1 VPTIHPRG
9 PMVGTALCAF
19 THPMQPTFDFNKPIF
34 RAIIIAAG
42 LASQAPGSLVFEAML
57 MQIITK
63 ARLALFPVVAI
74 LAVALA
80 AVQPAQAA
88 GVTDTEIRIGN
99 IMPYTGPLAAFASI
113 GRAEA
118 AYFDMINERGG
129 INGRKIK
136 FISRDDSS
144 NPRTAVE
151 HTSEL
156 VEQERVHLMFGSF
169 GTPSNLATRSYLN
182 ERSIPQLFVA
192 SGDEEWAH
200 PKRFP
205 WTMGWQPTFRAEGRI
220 YANYVQAAY
229 PSKKI
234 AVLWQNDQFGRDL
247 FRGLQE
253 GLGITANMIVA
264 DIAIDADMSIDAQVD
279 ILKNS
284 GADVLVLNCAPP
296 ISARAI
302 RRAAELDWHPVLL
315 LVNAAAS
322 IANALRPAG
331 LQNAVGVISTSFLK
345 DASDTTWKD
354 DPAIREWLAF
364 MDRYYPDGD
373 KDDSYAIFG
382 YAAAETLV
390 QVLTQCGDDLSRENI
405 MRQAAS
411 LRNYRSPVVLPG
423 IAINTGPADFHPI
436 KQMRLVQF
444 DGNTWQPIGDVIES
458 AFASAP
464 GDK

>member
-1 VPTIHPRG
+1 
-9 PMVGTALCAF
+9 
-19 THPMQPTFDFNKPIF
+19 
-34 RAIIIAAG
+34 
-42 LASQAPGSLVFEAML
+42 LAFEAAL
-57 MQIITK
+57 MQTTRK
-63 ARLALFPVVAI
+63 TRLLPAFFAALL
-74 LAVALA
+74 LAWIPA

-129 INGRKIK
+129 INGRKVR
-136 FISRDDSS
+136 FMSRDDSS

-151 HTSEL
+151 QTREL

-169 GTPSNLATRSYLN
+169 GTPSNLATRTYLN
-182 ERSIPQLFVA
+182 ESNIPQLFVA

-205 WTMGWQPTFRAEGRI
+205 WTMGWQPSFRSEGRI
-220 YANYVQAAY
+220 YANYIQSSY
-229 PSKKI
+229 PSRQI

-253 GLGITANMIVA
+253 GLGVTANMIVA
-264 DIAIDADMSIDAQVD
+264 DIAIDADMSIDTQVD

-284 GADVLVLNCAPP
+284 GAEVLVLNCAPP

-302 RRAAELDWHPVLL
+302 RRAAELGWHPVLL

-331 LQNAVGVISTSFLK
+331 LQNAVGVVSTSFLK
-345 DASDTTWKD
+345 DASDTTWKA
-354 DPAIREWLAF
+354 DPAIKQWLAF
-364 MDRYYPDGD
+364 MDKYYPDGD
-373 KDDSYAIFG
+373 KEDSYAMFG

-411 LRNYRSPVVLPG
+411 LKNYRNGIVLPG

-444 DGNTWQPIGDVIES
+444 DGNAWQPIGDVIES
-458 AFASAP
+458 AFASRP
-464 GDK
+464 NDN

>member
-1 VPTIHPRG
+1 
-9 PMVGTALCAF
+9 
-19 THPMQPTFDFNKPIF
+19 
-34 RAIIIAAG
+34 
-42 LASQAPGSLVFEAML
+42 LAFEATS
-57 MQIITK
+57 MQTTTK
-63 ARLALFPVVAI
+63 ARRIVSFLAT
-74 LAVALA
+74 ALLLWASA
-80 AVQPAQAA
+80 ATQPAQAA

-129 INGRKIK
+129 INGRQIK

-151 HTSEL
+151 QTSEL

-169 GTPSNLATRSYLN
+169 GTPSNLATRTYLN

-200 PKRFP
+200 PRRFP

-220 YANYVQAAY
+220 YANYIQASY
-229 PSKKI
+229 PSRKI

-253 GLGITANMIVA
+253 GLGLTANMIVA
-264 DIAIDADMSIDAQVD
+264 DIAIEADMSIDAQVD

-284 GADVLVLNCAPP
+284 GAEVLVLNCAPP

-302 RRAAELDWHPVLL
+302 RRAAELGWHPVLL

-345 DASDTTWKD
+345 DASDTAWKE
-354 DPAIREWLAF
+354 DPAIKEWLAF
-364 MDRYYPDGD
+364 MDKYYPDGD
-373 KDDSYAIFG
+373 KDDGNAIFG
-382 YAAAETLV
+382 YAAAATLV
-390 QVLTQCGDDLSRENI
+390 QVLTQCGHDLSRENI

-411 LRNYRSPVVLPG
+411 LRNYQSPIALPG

-444 DGNTWQPIGDVIES
+444 DGSSWQPIGDVIES
-458 AFASAP
+458 AFASRP
-464 GDK
+464 NDN

>member
-1 VPTIHPRG
+1 
-9 PMVGTALCAF
+9 
-19 THPMQPTFDFNKPIF
+19 MQTK
-34 RAIIIAAG
+34 
-42 LASQAPGSLVFEAML
+42 
-57 MQIITK
+57 TK
-63 ARLALFPVVAI
+63 ARRIVSF
-74 LAVALA
+74 LA
-80 AVQPAQAA
+80 AAFFASASAAPQPAHAA

-99 IMPYTGPLAAFASI
+99 IMPYTGPLAAFGSI

-118 AYFDMINERGG
+118 AYFDMVNAHGG
-129 INGRKIK
+129 INGRQIK

-144 NPRTAVE
+144 NPRTAAE
-151 HTSEL
+151 HTRDL

-182 ERSIPQLFVA
+182 EQSIPQLFVA

-205 WTMGWQPTFRAEGRI
+205 WTMGWQPTFRSEGRI
-220 YANYVQAAY
+220 YANYIQSAY
-229 PSKKI
+229 PSRKI

-253 GLGITANMIVA
+253 GLGFTANMIVA
-264 DIAIDADMSIDAQVD
+264 DIAIEADMSIDTQLD

-284 GADVLVLNCAPP
+284 GAEVLVLNCAPP

-302 RRAAELDWHPVLL
+302 RRAAELGWHPQLL

-331 LQNAVGVISTSFLK
+331 LQNSVGVISTSFLK

-354 DPAIREWLAF
+354 DPAVKDWLAF
-364 MDRYYPDGD
+364 MDKYYPDGD
-373 KDDSYAIFG
+373 KEDGNAIFG
-382 YAAAETLV
+382 YAAAETLAR
-390 QVLTQCGDDLSRENI
+390 VLTQCGDDLSRENI

-411 LRNYRSPVVLPG
+411 LRNYQSEIALPG
-423 IAINTGPADFHPI
+423 ITMNTGPADFHPI
-436 KQMRLVQF
+436 EQMRLVQF
-444 DGNTWQPIGDVIES
+444 DGNAWQPIGDVIES
-458 AFASAP
+458 AFAKAP
-464 GDK
+464 NDN

>member
-1 VPTIHPRG
+1 LAFEA
-9 PMVGTALCAF
+9 ALMQATRKIRLLPAF
-19 THPMQPTFDFNKPIF
+19 F
-34 RAIIIAAG
+34 AALL
-42 LASQAPGSLVFEAML
+42 LASFA
-57 MQIITK
+57 
-63 ARLALFPVVAI
+63 
-74 LAVALA
+74 A

-136 FISRDDSS
+136 FSSLDDSS
-144 NPRTAVE
+144 NPRTAAE
-151 HTSEL
+151 HTREL
-156 VEQERVHLMFGSF
+156 VEQERVHVMFGSF
-169 GTPSNLATRSYLN
+169 GTPSNLATRTYLN
-182 ERSIPQLFVA
+182 ESNIPQLFVA

-205 WTMGWQPTFRAEGRI
+205 WTMGWQPSFRSEGRI
-220 YANYVQAAY
+220 YANYIQSSY
-229 PSKKI
+229 PSRQI

-264 DIAIDADMSIDAQVD
+264 DIAIDADMSIDTQVD
-279 ILKNS
+279 VLKNS
-284 GADVLVLNCAPP
+284 GAEVLVLNCAPA

-331 LQNAVGVISTSFLK
+331 LQNSVGVISTSFLK
-345 DASDTTWKD
+345 DASDTTWKE
-354 DPAIREWLAF
+354 DPAIKEWLAF
-364 MDRYYPDGD
+364 MDKYYPDGD
-373 KDDSYAIFG
+373 KEDSNAIFG
-382 YAAAETLV
+382 YAAAATLV

-411 LRNYRSPVVLPG
+411 LKNYQSPIAQPG
-423 IAINTGPADFHPI
+423 ITINTGPADFRPI

-444 DGNTWQPIGDVIES
+444 DGNAWQPIGDVIES
-458 AFASAP
+458 AFLSAP
-464 GDK
+464 ADK

>member
-1 VPTIHPRG
+1 MQTQKQIARSMSLIVASLF
-9 PMVGTALCAF
+9 VSAL
-19 THPMQPTFDFNKPIF
+19 
-34 RAIIIAAG
+34 G
-42 LASQAPGSLVFEAML
+42 G
-57 MQIITK
+57 
-63 ARLALFPVVAI
+63 
-74 LAVALA
+74 
-80 AVQPAQAA
+80 QPALSA

-113 GRAEA
+113 GRAEG

-144 NPRTAVE
+144 NPQTAVE
-151 HTSEL
+151 HTRAL
-156 VEQERVHLMFGSF
+156 VEQERVHVMFGSF
-169 GTPSNLATRSYLN
+169 GSPSNLATRTYLN
-182 ERSIPQLFVA
+182 ERQIPQLFVA

-200 PKRFP
+200 PRQFP

-220 YANYVQAAY
+220 YANYIQASYADR
-229 PSKKI
+229 KI

-253 GLGITANMIVA
+253 GLGVTANKIVA
-264 DIAIDADMSIDAQVD
+264 DIAIEADMSIDSQVD

-284 GADVLVLNCAPP
+284 GAEVLVLNCAPP

-302 RRAAELDWHPVLL
+302 RRAAELGWYPAVV

-345 DASDTTWKD
+345 DADDATWKD
-354 DPAIREWLAF
+354 DPAIRDWLTF
-364 MDRYYPDGD
+364 MDKYYPDGD
-373 KDDSYAIFG
+373 RDDSYAIFG

-405 MRQAAS
+405 MRQAQS
-411 LRNYRSPVVLPG
+411 LKNYKNAIMLPG
-423 IAINTGPADFHPI
+423 IAINTGPRDFRPI
-436 KQMRLVQF
+436 EQMRLVQF
-444 DGNTWQPIGDVIES
+444 DGTAWQPIGDVIES
-458 AFASAP
+458 AFATV
-464 GDK
+464 GEDK

>member
-1 VPTIHPRG
+1 
-9 PMVGTALCAF
+9 M
-19 THPMQPTFDFNKPIF
+19 
-34 RAIIIAAG
+34 
-42 LASQAPGSLVFEAML
+42 SLVLEAAL
-57 MQIITK
+57 MQTRIK
-63 ARLALFPVVAI
+63 WLLPAFFAALLLATA
-74 LAVALA
+74 
-80 AVQPAQAA
+80 QPAQAA

-129 INGRKIK
+129 INGRKIR

-169 GTPSNLATRSYLN
+169 GTPGNLATRTYLN
-182 ERSIPQLFVA
+182 ERNIPQLFVA

-220 YANYVQAAY
+220 YANYIQAAY
-229 PSKKI
+229 PSRKI

-253 GLGITANMIVA
+253 GLGLTANMIVA
-264 DIAIDADMSIDAQVD
+264 DIAIEADMSIDAQLD

-284 GADVLVLNCAPP
+284 GAEVLVLNCAPP
-296 ISARAI
+296 FSARAI
-302 RRAAELDWHPVLL
+302 R
-315 LVNAAAS
+315 
-322 IANALRPAG
+322 
-331 LQNAVGVISTSFLK
+331 T
-345 DASDTTWKD
+345 
-354 DPAIREWLAF
+354 
-364 MDRYYPDGD
+364 
-373 KDDSYAIFG
+373 
-382 YAAAETLV
+382 AAETLV

-411 LRNYRSPVVLPG
+411 LRNYQSGLALPG

-436 KQMRLVQF
+436 EQMRLVQF
-444 DGNTWQPIGDVIES
+444 DGNSWQPIGDVIES
-458 AFASAP
+458 AFATAP
-464 GDK
+464 

>member
-1 VPTIHPRG
+1 
-9 PMVGTALCAF
+9 
-19 THPMQPTFDFNKPIF
+19 MQT
-34 RAIIIAAG
+34 RARRFV
-42 LASQAPGSLVFEAML
+42 SF
-57 MQIITK
+57 
-63 ARLALFPVVAI
+63 
-74 LAVALA
+74 LA
-80 AVQPAQAA
+80 AALLVAASAAKQGAHGA

-129 INGRKIK
+129 INGRKIR

-151 HTSEL
+151 HTREL

-169 GTPSNLATRSYLN
+169 GTPSNLATRTYLN
-182 ERSIPQLFVA
+182 ERNIPQLFVA

-220 YANYVQAAY
+220 YANYIQAAY
-229 PSKKI
+229 PSRKI

-253 GLGITANMIVA
+253 GLGLTANMIVA
-264 DIAIDADMSIDAQVD
+264 DIAIDADMSIDDQVD

-284 GADVLVLNCAPP
+284 GAEVLVLNCAPP

-302 RRAAELDWHPVLL
+302 RRAADLGWYPVLL

-331 LQNAVGVISTSFLK
+331 LQNSVGVISTSFLK
-345 DASDTTWKD
+345 DASDTTWKED
-354 DPAIREWLAF
+354 AAIKQWLAF
-364 MDRYYPDGD
+364 MDKYYPDGD
-373 KDDSYAIFG
+373 KEDSYAMFG

-411 LRNYRSPVVLPG
+411 LRNFQSAMVLPG

-436 KQMRLVQF
+436 DQMRLVQF
-444 DGNTWQPIGDVIES
+444 DGNAWQPIGDVIES
-458 AFASAP
+458 AFASP
-464 GDK
+464 PNDN

>member
-1 VPTIHPRG
+1 MKTIKETG
-9 PMVGTALCAF
+9 LILALL
-19 THPMQPTFDFNKPIF
+19 
-34 RAIIIAAG
+34 AAA
-42 LASQAPGSLVFEAML
+42 LFAPG
-57 MQIITK
+57 
-63 ARLALFPVVAI
+63 P
-74 LAVALA
+74 AVAQQPSDA
-80 AVQPAQAA
+80 AAKDA
-88 GVTDTEIRIGN
+88 EIRIGN
-99 IMPYTGPLAAFASI
+99 IMPYTGPLAAFAAI

-118 AYFDMINERGG
+118 AYFDMINDRGG

-144 NPRTAVE
+144 NPRMANE
-151 HTSEL
+151 HTSQL
-156 VEQERVHLMFGSF
+156 VEQENVLLMFGSF
-169 GTPSNLATRSYLN
+169 GTPSNLATRTYLN
-182 ERSIPQLFVA
+182 EKKVPQLFVA

-220 YANYVQAAY
+220 YANYIQASY
-229 PSKKI
+229 PDRKI

-253 GLGITANMIVA
+253 GLGITARMIVA
-264 DIAIDADMSIDAQVD
+264 DIAIEADMSIDTQVD

-284 GADVLVLNCAPP
+284 GAEVLVLNCAPP

-302 RRAAELDWHPVLL
+302 RRAVELDWHPVVV

-331 LQNAVGVISTSFLK
+331 LANSAGVISTSFLK
-345 DASDTTWKD
+345 DADDTTWKE
-354 DPAIREWLAF
+354 DPSIKAWLAF
-364 MDRYYPDGD
+364 MGKYYPDGD
-373 KDDSYAIFG
+373 REDSYAIFG

-390 QVLTQCGDDLSRENI
+390 QVLSQCGDDLSRENI

-411 LRNYRSPVVLPG
+411 LKNYRSPIILPG

-444 DGNTWQPIGDVIES
+444 DGNAWQPIGDVIES
-458 AFASAP
+458 AFASKP
-464 GDK
+464 GDN

>member
-1 VPTIHPRG
+1 LFAAMAV
-9 PMVGTALCAF
+9 LAF
-19 THPMQPTFDFNKPIF
+19 GAQ
-34 RAIIIAAG
+34 
-42 LASQAPGSLVFEAML
+42 Q
-57 MQIITK
+57 
-63 ARLALFPVVAI
+63 
-74 LAVALA
+74 ALA
-80 AVQPAQAA
+80 
-88 GVTDTEIRIGN
+88 GGTTDIEIRIGN
-99 IMPYTGPLAAFASI
+99 VMPYTGPLAAFAAI

-129 INGRKIK
+129 INGRKIR

-151 HTSEL
+151 HTLEL
-156 VEQERVHLMFGSF
+156 VEEERVHLMFGSF

-182 ERSIPQLFVA
+182 ERNIPQLFVA

-205 WTMGWQPTFRAEGRI
+205 WTMGWQPTFHAEGRI
-220 YANYVQAAY
+220 YANYIQAAY
-229 PSKKI
+229 PSSKI

-253 GLGITANMIVA
+253 GLGITANRIVA
-264 DIAIDADMSIDAQVD
+264 DIAIEADMSIDTQVD

-302 RRAAELDWHPVLL
+302 RRAAELGWRPVVV

-345 DASDTTWKD
+345 DAGDTTWKE
-354 DPAIREWLAF
+354 DPAIQEWLAF
-364 MDRYYPDGD
+364 MDKFYPDGD
-373 KDDSYAIFG
+373 KEDSYAIFG

-405 MRQAAS
+405 MRQATS
-411 LRNYRSPVVLPG
+411 LKNYQSPVALPG
-423 IAINTGPADFHPI
+423 VTISTSPTDFRPI
-436 KQMRLVQF
+436 EQMRLVQF
-444 DGNTWQPIGDVIES
+444 DGNAWQPIGDVIES
-458 AFASAP
+458 AFASRP
-464 GDK
+464 NDK